1 MGYIS
6 DIIIVRHFGLGY
18 EIIYIFFLFKI
29 NDGDDDDV
37 HCNCADDQNVMKFP
51 FFIFFITLNG
61 LY

>member
-6 DIIIVRHFGLGY
+6 DIIIVGHFGFGY

-37 HCNCADDQNVMKFP
+37 HCNCADDQNVMKFH
-51 FFIFFITLNG
+51 FFIFLS
-61 LY
+61 L